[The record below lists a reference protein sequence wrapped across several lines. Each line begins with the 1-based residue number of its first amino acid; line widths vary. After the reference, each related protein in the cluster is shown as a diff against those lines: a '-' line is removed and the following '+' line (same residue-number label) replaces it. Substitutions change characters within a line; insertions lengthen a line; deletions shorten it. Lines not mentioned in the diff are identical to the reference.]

1 MGHLETTHHFCL
13 KRIQNL
19 LRSTRSDIV
28 KGMLGFKSMLTY
40 IDVHKLLFLGSLCR
54 LQPEDTCF
62 KLFIHR
68 LYQHRNTRTRLSK
81 GFITDIVFILH
92 KYRLCHYLEEF
103 TTISTFPCKPVWK
116 YVCKDSVFKYE
127 QYMWSQRINASSEC
141 SQFRDIQNSLT
152 VSNIWKVSIEINPD
166 HSI

>member
-103 TTISTFPCKPVWK
+103 TTISTFPCKPVWR

-141 SQFRDIQNSLT
+141 SQQFDSIQY
-152 VSNIWKVSIEINPD
+152 IESVN
-166 HSI
+166 